1 MTNDNVYQPGTGV
14 DIPRAQ
20 IRRNKKL
27 PMPNS
32 LVQGPLEAI
41 LLANE
46 LNVRMQIVSRDKTQ
60 PKFCPW
66 ITINN
71 HTYYYDVDVS
81 LLYARYY
88 QDVVTQNKTFIGDAL
103 IPHSSPQHI
112 SSPWSQFVWSQ
123 PVPKTDS
130 KTLLRRKGWCCT
142 MRRHA
147 VHRDLVTKHIQ
158 PLFDHEPYWFVYD
171 QITQEHNA
179 VVSKMFRPRIKKRSD
194 IVDTAL
200 KVNADCILERWHQE
214 CILEIVPETS
224 HNKFFITEKIM
235 KPIAAQ
241 QAFVVVGHY
250 GYLRRLRQMGFKTF
264 HPYIDES
271 YDSETDLETRI
282 KMCLSAVDHFLQA
295 GKHLDELQHIV
306 NHNKTRLQQIQA
318 GPSYLQHVAKKIKRL
333 TTI

>member
-1 MTNDNVYQPGTGV
+1 MA
-14 DIPRAQ
+14 DISRAQ
-20 IRRNKKL
+20 IKLNKTL
-27 PMPNS
+27 PGH
-32 LVQGPLEAI
+32 LFVQGPLEAI
-41 LLANE
+41 QLANE
-46 LNVRMQIVSRDKTQ
+46 LNVQMQIVPQDENKSKST
-60 PKFCPW
+60 W
-66 ITINN
+66 ITIDN
-71 HTYYYDVDVS
+71 HTYYYSFDVS
-81 LLYARYY
+81 LLYAEYY
-88 QDVVTQNKTFIGDAL
+88 QDVVTQNQTFIGDAL
-103 IPHSSPQHI
+103 IPHSGPQHI

-130 KTLLRRKGWCCT
+130 KTLLERKGWCCT
-142 MRRHA
+142 MRRHD

-171 QITQEHNA
+171 KVTLEEQKLSGD
-179 VVSKMFRPRIKKRSD
+179 VDFVSKMFRPRISGAIWSSKHKT
-194 IVDTAL
+194 I
-200 KVNADCILERWHQE
+200 KADPVLERWHQE

-241 QAFVVVGHY
+241 QAFVVVGHH

-271 YDSETDLETRI
+271 YDSETDLETKV

-306 NHNKTRLQQIQA
+306 NHNKMRLQQIQA